1 MTAFMQMKLH
11 LSRHMYKRGQFKG
24 DAPLENRRKSH
35 IRVRDMGDRMVVQM
49 YSTNIFTAW
58 EDGTFKINCGG
69 WESSPTTREAIHHAL
84 RNFAKVFIRIGTRL
98 TMGLRPICAFTPD
111 GVYKYYDN
119 MKFNAEGKL
128 LTLPEAFEQRRVCR
142 SETEELKAD
151 LAESQF
157 TALYPMLYATCES
170 DGSTLMMNEKQ
181 MRRILCDENQS
192 YRWAEIVATFKFRR
206 GWVYGTKQFETVEI
220 SDSKDCWSRM
230 MKHMKKDMYETVR
243 TDIVKF

>member
-1 MTAFMQMKLH
+1 MTAFTEMKLH

-24 DAPLENRRKSH
+24 DAPLEKRRKNH

-58 EDGTFKINCGG
+58 EDGTFKINCNG
-69 WESSPTTREAIHHAL
+69 WEHSPTTREALHYAL
-84 RNFAKVFIRIGTRL
+84 RNFAKLRIRIGSRP
-98 TMGLRPICAFTPD
+98 TMGLRPVCAYTPES
-111 GVYKYYDN
+111 VYKYYDN
-119 MKFNAEGKL
+119 MKFDAEGNL
-128 LTLPEAFEQRRVCR
+128 LTPPEAFEQRRVCR

-170 DGSTLMMNEKQ
+170 DGSVLMMAEKK
-181 MRRILCDENQS
+181 MRRILCDAGQS
-192 YRWAEIVATFKFRR
+192 YRWAEIVAQFKFRR
-206 GWVYGTKQFETVEI
+206 RWAYGTSEFQTIEI

-230 MKHMKKDMYETVR
+230 MKYMKKDMYETVR